1 MGSGVAELLGEAA
14 TGFEDHHQKFVAV
27 LCQQLGILAVMYQ
40 IHIFLRI
47 VDPVS
52 QFKFAVFILGELIL
66 PIQRG
71 SLLWRGESSD
81 PHRFP
86 RL

>member
-14 TGFEDHHQKFVAV
+14 AGFEDHHQKFVAV

-66 PIQRG
+66 APVQKGCRDSDI
-71 SLLWRGESSD
+71 SLSS
-81 PHRFP
+81 PAKATG
-86 RL
+86 